1 MEALR
6 QEEPWRVQGRE
17 KKTSGVSDTIKS
29 KPPVLLRHVEPLS
42 WPYFR
47 LLCQSAQLQAPR
59 PLSAPR
65 KATASPA
72 TAFSFI
78 LNCNQNLP
86 LVVRGEWYYPLTLAV
101 RSGSPALRL

>member
-65 KATASPA
+65 NANAAVPTSHILSSRTLELRSSWLHFQSQATIPA
-72 TAFSFI
+72 
-78 LNCNQNLP
+78 
-86 LVVRGEWYYPLTLAV
+86 V
-101 RSGSPALRL
+101 GSKGVD